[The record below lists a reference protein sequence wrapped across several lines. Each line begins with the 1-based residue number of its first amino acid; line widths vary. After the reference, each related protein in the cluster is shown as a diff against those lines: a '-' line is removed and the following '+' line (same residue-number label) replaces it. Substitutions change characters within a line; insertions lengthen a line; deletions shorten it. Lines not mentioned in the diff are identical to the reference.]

1 MAFTANK
8 DNVKKLNYKVY
19 VKSESGTEFADWTEV
34 GACLAEPSI
43 MEEKGEEVPL
53 SDGSLPISSK
63 NASVT
68 FTVVNVTSANRTAL
82 NSVINKD
89 TDVVLRAEH
98 NNWGTAFSGTL
109 AAGDAMIKNVNI
121 FPALTVKGQS
131 VNQFECTG
139 TKEISVADTT
149 TVTVG

>member
-8 DNVKKLNYKVY
+8 DNVKKLNYKVF
-19 VKSESGTEFADWTEV
+19 VKSEAGTEFATWQEV

-43 MEEKGEEVPL
+43 MEEKGDEIAL

-63 NASVT
+63 NASVA
-68 FTVVNVTSANRTAL
+68 FTIVNVTSANRTAL

-89 TDVVLRAEH
+89 TDVVLRAEP
-98 NNWGTAFSGTL
+98 NWGTTFNGTL
-109 AAGDAMIKNVNI
+109 AAGDAMVTAVNI

-139 TKEISVADTT
+139 TKEISVSDAT